1 MVTANIY
8 VMYDYKKQMLTSISL
23 FFWCNVSLSQVFS
36 CLFGSSKP
44 LLALIFKA
52 FDSHFI
58 FAKFMKTWWC
68 KLVKGAICA
77 VVRWNKVKG
86 LLVQTLFS
94 LLHPMMRTSI
104 PFGYKRLNVA
114 LTFLWEWPSIMYRI
128 RLTTL
133 QKIYNTCT
141 RFVSCWGS
149 FLPSENPGVKTTGN
163 IHIQLLCPQ
172 TIEYPKTF
180 KKT

>member
-8 VMYDYKKQMLTSISL
+8 IMDDYNKQMLTSISL
-23 FFWCNVSLSQVFS
+23 LMQCFSESSIFLPFWFVKTFASPHFQGFSLSF
-36 CLFGSSKP
+36 
-44 LLALIFKA
+44 
-52 FDSHFI
+52 HF
-58 FAKFMKTWWC
+58 C
-68 KLVKGAICA
+68 KVYENMMMQISKGAICA

-94 LLHPMMRTSI
+94 LLHPMMRTSM

-114 LTFLWEWPSIMYRI
+114 LTFLQEWPSIMYHI

-133 QKIYNTCT
+133 QKIKNTCT
-141 RFVSCWGS
+141 RFVSCWGPFFS
-149 FLPSENPGVKTTGN
+149 STNPGVKTN